1 MTVCF
6 ECEYKVATDVYELP
20 TVDKTVALCESCA
33 VLYEEEFGDLTWLQP
48 IAD

>member
-20 TVDKTVALCESCA
+20 TVDKTLALCESCA
-33 VLYEEEFGDLTWLQP
+33 VLYEKEFGDLTWLQP